1 MPNEKNQNSE
11 PGRSVDES
19 VQTIMGSIT
28 AAKAAAID
36 LMEGIAGCGVLC
48 LEQE

>member
-1 MPNEKNQNSE
+1 VSDEKNQTSE
-11 PGRSVDES
+11 PGCGVDES

-36 LMEGIAGCGVLC
+36 LIEGIAGCGVFC
-48 LEQE
+48 LRQE